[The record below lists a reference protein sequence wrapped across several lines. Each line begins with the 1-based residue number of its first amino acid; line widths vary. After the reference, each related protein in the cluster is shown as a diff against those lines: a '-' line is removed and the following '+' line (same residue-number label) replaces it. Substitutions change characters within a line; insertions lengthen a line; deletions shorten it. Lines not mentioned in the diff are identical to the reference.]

1 MAAVEIQIF
10 ALAALAVTF
19 GWIWLRDREPGLV
32 WIALGFVLAAVW
44 YGMVRLPPII
54 GSPPLAATWV
64 ERAMIAASVWAINAG
79 VVLHLGWPRGWLK
92 ALVIACW
99 IPAPVLVLADAAGML
114 GEPYL
119 FWFQPGVLLCYV
131 GSIMLALRRHA
142 EDRRAG
148 HWLLGLMLLLLP
160 LISIL
165 IAIPG
170 SPISW
175 LRELSTMPRVV
186 FGLILLSLILLQR
199 RQRLEAEICRRA
211 RAEESLQMV
220 NAELEARVQQRTEHL
235 QELIQGLEGFNRSVS
250 HDLRGPLSGMATLA
264 HMAETHLRE
273 GKPDFATRALSA
285 IAAQA
290 DESARLVDALLQ
302 LARAGQQ
309 PLNPG
314 PVELGELVRAAFD
327 EVVLGLGGKPAPTL
341 QCGRLPRVEVDAAL
355 LRRALVNLLSNAA
368 KFSRQVDS
376 PRISVDA
383 RVDGR
388 SVTVT
393 VRDNGV
399 GIDAAVAD
407 QLFRPFYRGHAN
419 QFEGHGLGLSIVRC
433 AVERHGGKVWA
444 EGSGAVGQTGA
455 AFHFTLP
462 NAALP
467 GPAAGPE
474 FAAI

>member
-10 ALAALAVTF
+10 ALAALAATF

-32 WIALGFVLAAVW
+32 WIALGFLLASVW
-44 YGMVRLPPII
+44 YGMVRLPPIM
-54 GSPPLAATWV
+54 GSPPLTANWV
-64 ERAMIAASVWAINAG
+64 ERAMIAASVWAINVG
-79 VVLHLGWPRGWLK
+79 VVMHLGWARGWLK

-99 IPAPVLVLADAAGML
+99 IPAPLLVLADAAGVL
-114 GEPYL
+114 GDQYL

-131 GSIMLALRRHA
+131 GSIVLAFWRHA

-165 IAIPG
+165 IAFPG
-170 SPISW
+170 SPIAW
-175 LRELSTMPRVV
+175 FRELSTMPRVV
-186 FGLILLSLILLQR
+186 FGLVLLSLILLQR
-199 RQRLEAEICRRA
+199 RRRLEAEICRRA
-211 RAEESLQMV
+211 QAEESLQKS
-220 NAELEARVQQRTEHL
+220 NAELETRVQQRTEHL

-264 HMAETHLRE
+264 HMAETNLRE
-273 GKPDFATRALSA
+273 GKLDFATRAMSA
-285 IAAQA
+285 IAVQA

-309 PLNPG
+309 PLNPS

-327 EVVLGLGGKPAPTL
+327 EVVLGLGGAPAPAL
-341 QCGRLPRVEVDAAL
+341 QCGSLPRVQVDAAL

-368 KFSRQVDS
+368 KFSRQADS
-376 PRISVDA
+376 PRVSVDG

-388 SVTVT
+388 NVTVT
-393 VRDNGV
+393 IRDNGV
-399 GIDAAVAD
+399 GIDAAVAE
-407 QLFRPFYRGHAN
+407 QLFRPFYRGHATR
-419 QFEGHGLGLSIVRC
+419 FEGHGLGLSIVRC
-433 AVERHGGKVWA
+433 AIERHGGKVWA
-444 EGSGAVGQTGA
+444 EGGGAVGQTGA

-462 NAALP
+462 NAVMP
-467 GPAAGPE
+467 EPAAGPG
-474 FAAI
+474 FAAS